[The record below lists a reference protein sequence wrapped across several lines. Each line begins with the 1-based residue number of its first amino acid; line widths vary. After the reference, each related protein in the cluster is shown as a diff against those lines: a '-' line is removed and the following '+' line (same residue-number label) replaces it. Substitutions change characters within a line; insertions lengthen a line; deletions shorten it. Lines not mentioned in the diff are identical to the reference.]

1 LIAPERWRPYGT
13 DDLTYVYPA
22 DEAGVKHPDPSQLFT
37 PEYFYEEIAAK
48 MDDVDPPVA
57 YGQHI
62 NAEINS

>member
-1 LIAPERWRPYGT
+1 MIAPERWRPTGT
-13 DDLTYVYPA
+13 EDLTYVYPA

-37 PEYFYEEIAAK
+37 PDYFYEEILGK

-62 NAEINS
+62 NAEITS